1 MGTHVGEKELKAER
15 VREKSEQIRQEELNN
30 LQEIITAKDLE
41 IEQLE
46 NKMKLL
52 KNHQAEEASQK

>member
-1 MGTHVGEKELKAER
+1 MGTNVGEKELKAER